1 MTPVSRPSFKLQSV
15 EVPELERLWSPWR
28 AKYIASGGESDREG
42 CVCCRMVNDPEH
54 DETNLV
60 LHRAQHNFV
69 VLNLYPYISGHLM
82 IVPYLHTSEFDSVPK
97 EITDELMDLAKRSQ
111 TALREVY
118 SPNGFNMGMNLGSA
132 AGAGIADHMHIHL
145 LPRWSGD
152 TNFMT
157 TVGETRVLPE
167 DLSTTYSKLR
177 GKI

>member
-1 MTPVSRPSFKLQSV
+1 
-15 EVPELERLWSPWR
+15 LERLWSPWR
-28 AKYIASGGESDREG
+28 AKYIASGVDSQAEG
-42 CVCCRMVNDPEH
+42 CVFCRIASDPEH

-60 LHRAQHNFV
+60 LHRAEHAFI

-82 IVPYLHTSEFDSVPK
+82 VVPYLHTAEFDSLPK
-97 EITDELMDLAKRSQ
+97 EISDDLMDLAKRSQ

-118 SPNGFNMGMNLGSA
+118 TPSGFNLGMNLGSA
-132 AGAGIADHMHIHL
+132 AGAGMPDHLHIHL

-167 DLSTTYSKLR
+167 SLETTYSKLR
-177 GKI
+177 ARF